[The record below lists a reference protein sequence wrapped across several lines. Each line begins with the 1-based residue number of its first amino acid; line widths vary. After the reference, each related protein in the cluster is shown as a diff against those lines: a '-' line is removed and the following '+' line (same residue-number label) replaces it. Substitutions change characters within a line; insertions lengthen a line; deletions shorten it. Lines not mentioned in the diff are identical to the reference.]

1 MSARGRN
8 KNLRWSGITLRGMAT
23 AIGLC
28 LILLTVVI
36 AVSAKGSF
44 GPSANDNRTDASG
57 LESQVSVESPDGDSG
72 PSHPDGDSG
81 PSYSDGDSG
90 PSYSDL
96 VSDDSSVVET
106 FVEAVTAD
114 TSSNESIPPSSIGKT
129 GFEQDHPH
137 VSPSE
142 GTPSSGPD
150 APALLLADI
159 DGIQVF
165 ADPDSDRLYLRGTI
179 RSHVLELTDNQLKLN
194 VNPGLDAGMPAWDLI
209 VVATGRAVGSDG
221 SDSWS
226 TTLSAGLGEVEPGT
240 SQEFT
245 LRSPRLQIEPQDFVD
260 LELIVRVN
268 GSTVTRATAHSI
280 AWESQDRPPMPSGF
294 YWWERQ
300 DDSDYAELS

>member
-81 PSYSDGDSG
+81 PSH
-90 PSYSDL
+90 SDL

-114 TSSNESIPPSSIGKT
+114 TSSNESIPPSSIDKT

-137 VSPSE
+137 VLPSK

-150 APALLLADI
+150 TPALLLADI

-240 SQEFT
+240 SQEFA
-245 LRSPRLQIEPQDFVD
+245 LRSPRLQIGPQDFVD
-260 LELIVRVN
+260 LELIVSVN

>member
-72 PSHPDGDSG
+72 PS
-81 PSYSDGDSG
+81 YSDGDSG

-114 TSSNESIPPSSIGKT
+114 TSSNESIPPSSIDKT

-137 VSPSE
+137 VSPSG

-150 APALLLADI
+150 TPALLLADI

-240 SQEFT
+240 SQEFA
-245 LRSPRLQIEPQDFVD
+245 LRSPRLQIGPQDFVD

-294 YWWERQ
+294 YWWEQQ

>member
-72 PSHPDGDSG
+72 PSH
-81 PSYSDGDSG
+81 
-90 PSYSDL
+90 SDL

-114 TSSNESIPPSSIGKT
+114 TSSNESIPPSSIDKT

-137 VSPSE
+137 VSPSG

-179 RSHVLELTDNQLKLN
+179 RSHVLGLTDNQQKLN

-226 TTLSAGLGEVEPGT
+226 TTLSARLGEVEPGT
-240 SQEFT
+240 SQEFA

-260 LELIVRVN
+260 LELIVSVN

>member
-72 PSHPDGDSG
+72 PSH
-81 PSYSDGDSG
+81 
-90 PSYSDL
+90 SDL

-114 TSSNESIPPSSIGKT
+114 TSSNESIPPSSIDKT
-129 GFEQDHPH
+129 GFEQDDPH
-137 VSPSE
+137 VLPSK
-142 GTPSSGPD
+142 GTTSSGSD

-179 RSHVLELTDNQLKLN
+179 RSHVLGLTDDQLKPN

-226 TTLSAGLGEVEPGT
+226 TTLSARLGEVEPGT
-240 SQEFT
+240 SQEFA
-245 LRSPRLQIEPQDFVD
+245 LRSPRLQIGPQDFVD
-260 LELIVRVN
+260 LELIVSVN

-280 AWESQDRPPMPSGF
+280 AWESQDRPPMPYGF

>member
-44 GPSANDNRTDASG
+44 GPSSNDNRTDASG

-72 PSHPDGDSG
+72 PSH
-81 PSYSDGDSG
+81 
-90 PSYSDL
+90 SDL

-114 TSSNESIPPSSIGKT
+114 TSSNESIPPSSIDKT

-137 VSPSE
+137 VSPSG

-150 APALLLADI
+150 TPALLLADI

-240 SQEFT
+240 SQEFA
-245 LRSPRLQIEPQDFVD
+245 LRSPRLQIGPQDFVD
-260 LELIVRVN
+260 LELIVSVN

>member
-72 PSHPDGDSG
+72 PSH
-81 PSYSDGDSG
+81 
-90 PSYSDL
+90 SDL
-96 VSDDSSVVET
+96 VSDDSSVVEI

-114 TSSNESIPPSSIGKT
+114 TSSNESIPPSSIGKKD
-129 GFEQDHPH
+129 FEQDHPH

-165 ADPDSDRLYLRGTI
+165 ADPDSDRLYIRGTI
-179 RSHVLELTDNQLKLN
+179 RSHVLGLTDHQLKPN

-226 TTLSAGLGEVEPGT
+226 TPLSARLGEVEPGT
-240 SQEFT
+240 SQEFA

-260 LELIVRVN
+260 LELIVSVN

-280 AWESQDRPPMPSGF
+280 AWESQDRPPMPYGF

>member
-44 GPSANDNRTDASG
+44 GPSSNDNRTDASG

-81 PSYSDGDSG
+81 PSH
-90 PSYSDL
+90 SDL

-114 TSSNESIPPSSIGKT
+114 TSSNESIPPSSIDKT
-129 GFEQDHPH
+129 GFEQVHPH
-137 VSPSE
+137 VLPSK

-179 RSHVLELTDNQLKLN
+179 RSRVLGLTDNQQKLN

-226 TTLSAGLGEVEPGT
+226 TTLSARLGEVEPGT
-240 SQEFT
+240 SQEFA
-245 LRSPRLQIEPQDFVD
+245 LRSPRLQIGPQDFVD
-260 LELIVRVN
+260 FELIVSVN

-280 AWESQDRPPMPSGF
+280 AWESQDRPPMPYGF

>member
-81 PSYSDGDSG
+81 PSH
-90 PSYSDL
+90 SDL

-114 TSSNESIPPSSIGKT
+114 TSSNESIPSSSIDKT

-150 APALLLADI
+150 APALLLVDI

-179 RSHVLELTDNQLKLN
+179 RRHVLGLTDNQQKLN

-209 VVATGRAVGSDG
+209 VVATGRPVGSDG

-240 SQEFT
+240 SQEFA
-245 LRSPRLQIEPQDFVD
+245 LRSPRLQIGPQDFVV
-260 LELIVRVN
+260 LELIVSVN

>member
-44 GPSANDNRTDASG
+44 GPSSNDNRTDASG

-72 PSHPDGDSG
+72 PSH
-81 PSYSDGDSG
+81 
-90 PSYSDL
+90 SDL

-129 GFEQDHPH
+129 DFEQDHPH

-179 RSHVLELTDNQLKLN
+179 RSRVLGLTDDQQKLN

-240 SQEFT
+240 SQEFA
-245 LRSPRLQIEPQDFVD
+245 LRSPRLQIGPQDFVD
-260 LELIVRVN
+260 LELIVSVN
-268 GSTVTRATAHSI
+268 GSTVTRATAHAI
-280 AWESQDRPPMPSGF
+280 AWESQDRPPMPYGF

>member
-72 PSHPDGDSG
+72 PSH
-81 PSYSDGDSG
+81 
-90 PSYSDL
+90 SDL
-96 VSDDSSVVET
+96 VPDDSSVVET

-114 TSSNESIPPSSIGKT
+114 TSSNESIPPSSIDKT

-179 RSHVLELTDNQLKLN
+179 RSRVLGLTDNQQKLN

-226 TTLSAGLGEVEPGT
+226 TTLSARLGEVEPGT
-240 SQEFT
+240 SQEFA

-260 LELIVRVN
+260 LELIVSVN

-280 AWESQDRPPMPSGF
+280 AWESQDRPPMPYGF

>member
-72 PSHPDGDSG
+72 PSH
-81 PSYSDGDSG
+81 
-90 PSYSDL
+90 SDL

-129 GFEQDHPH
+129 DFEQDHPH
-137 VSPSE
+137 VSPSG

-179 RSHVLELTDNQLKLN
+179 RSHVLGLTDNQQKLN

-240 SQEFT
+240 SQEFA
-245 LRSPRLQIEPQDFVD
+245 LRSPRLQIGPQDFVD
-260 LELIVRVN
+260 FELIVSVN

>member
-72 PSHPDGDSG
+72 PSH
-81 PSYSDGDSG
+81 
-90 PSYSDL
+90 SDL
-96 VSDDSSVVET
+96 VSDDSSVVGT
-106 FVEAVTAD
+106 FVGAITAD

-129 GFEQDHPH
+129 DFEQDHPH

-179 RSHVLELTDNQLKLN
+179 RSHVLGLTDNQQKLN

-226 TTLSAGLGEVEPGT
+226 TTLSARLGEVEPGT
-240 SQEFT
+240 SQEFA
-245 LRSPRLQIEPQDFVD
+245 LRSPRLQIGPQDFVD
-260 LELIVRVN
+260 LELIVSVN
-268 GSTVTRATAHSI
+268 GSAVTRATAHAI
-280 AWESQDRPPMPSGF
+280 AWESQDRPPMPYGF

>member
-72 PSHPDGDSG
+72 PSH
-81 PSYSDGDSG
+81 
-90 PSYSDL
+90 SDL
-96 VSDDSSVVET
+96 VSDDSSVVGT
-106 FVEAVTAD
+106 FVGAVTAD

-129 GFEQDHPH
+129 GFKQGHPH

-142 GTPSSGPD
+142 GTPSSAPD

-179 RSHVLELTDNQLKLN
+179 RSHVLGLTDNQQRLN

-209 VVATGRAVGSDG
+209 VVATGRAAGSDG

-226 TTLSAGLGEVEPGT
+226 TALSAGLGEVEPGT
-240 SQEFT
+240 SQEFA
-245 LRSPRLQIEPQDFVD
+245 LRSPRLQIGPQDFVD
-260 LELIVRVN
+260 FELIVSVN
-268 GSTVTRATAHSI
+268 GSTVTRATAHAI
-280 AWESQDRPPMPSGF
+280 AWESQDRPPMPYGF